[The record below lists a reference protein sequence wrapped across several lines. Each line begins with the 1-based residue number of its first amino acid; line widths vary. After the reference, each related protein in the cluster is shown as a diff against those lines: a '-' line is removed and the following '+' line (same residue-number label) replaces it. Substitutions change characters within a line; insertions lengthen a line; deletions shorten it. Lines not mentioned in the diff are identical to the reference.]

1 MDSKKFIKQ
10 ADEVYQKALTAT
22 IELLKN
28 NGTKRYVASTDFDER
43 IETFNHEWDY
53 VHIGIWAIGLND
65 DDHICIRA
73 LVYDD
78 DCGDFPEDWTD
89 ITETEILPTSYP
101 DIYRF
106 VVEHLD
112 SAMDKE
118 AAEEMEL
125 EEDQDHKDQ

>member
-1 MDSKKFIKQ
+1 M
-10 ADEVYQKALTAT
+10 
-22 IELLKN
+22 
-28 NGTKRYVASTDFDER
+28 
-43 IETFNHEWDY
+43 
-53 VHIGIWAIGLND
+53 ND

-89 ITETEILPTSYP
+89 ITETEIFPTSYP

-125 EEDQDHKDQ
+125 EED